1 MVVCSV
7 DGDGGLR
14 WLCFGIA
21 VKDVHGG
28 GVFWCFMVFLCGRT
42 Q

>member
-14 WLCFGIA
+14 WLCFAI
-21 VKDVHGG
+21 VIKYVHGG
-28 GVFWCFMVFLCGRT
+28 GVF
-42 Q
+42 